1 MVNNI
6 CVSIHKS
13 VETEALRF
21 WEEMR
26 RRYYTT
32 PSSYLEFIK
41 VYSSMLHN
49 NNAKFENKRSRLIN
63 GLAKLS
69 EANSLVGIMQD
80 ELVSIGPKIEEKAKV
95 ILIILV
101 LLFLKYFFS
110 SIFFCHPSPSE
121 RNFVAE
127 ILRIICCGL
136 FVNF

>member
-21 WEEMR
+21 WEEIR

-41 VYSSMLHN
+41 VYSNMLHS
-49 NNAKFENKRSRLIN
+49 NNAKFENNRSRLIN

-95 ILIILV
+95 
-101 LLFLKYFFS
+101 S
-110 SIFFCHPSPSE
+110 C
-121 RNFVAE
+121 
-127 ILRIICCGL
+127 
-136 FVNF
+136 

>member
-49 NNAKFENKRSRLIN
+49 NNAKFENNRSRLIN

-101 LLFLKYFFS
+101 ILFLKYLSS
-110 SIFFCHPSPSE
+110 SITLLSS
-121 RNFVAE
+121 
-127 ILRIICCGL
+127 ITI
-136 FVNF
+136 